1 MILNKKNSNYS
12 KEYLKKIVDI
22 YVDFKLQD
30 NVNKNSLD
38 SLKLEKILKKIHSK
52 IQLKIFTNIGE

>member
-38 SLKLEKILKKIHSK
+38 SLKLEKILKKYIPR
-52 IQLKIFTNIGE
+52 FN

>member
-22 YVDFKLQD
+22 CVDFKLQD

-38 SLKLEKILKKIHSK
+38 SLKLEKILKKYIPR
-52 IQLKIFTNIGE
+52 FN